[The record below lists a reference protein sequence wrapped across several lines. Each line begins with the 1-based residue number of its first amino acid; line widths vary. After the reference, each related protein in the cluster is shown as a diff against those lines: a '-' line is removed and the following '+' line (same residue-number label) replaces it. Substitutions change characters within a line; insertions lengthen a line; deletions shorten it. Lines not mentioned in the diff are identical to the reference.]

1 MKHLERYPEMKA
13 LKLMGYIAAATVA
26 LAVAWNFA
34 DLRRYIK
41 IEMM

>member
-1 MKHLERYPEMKA
+1 MKA
-13 LKLMGYIAAATVA
+13 LKVLGYIAATTVA

-34 DLRRYIK
+34 DIRRYIK